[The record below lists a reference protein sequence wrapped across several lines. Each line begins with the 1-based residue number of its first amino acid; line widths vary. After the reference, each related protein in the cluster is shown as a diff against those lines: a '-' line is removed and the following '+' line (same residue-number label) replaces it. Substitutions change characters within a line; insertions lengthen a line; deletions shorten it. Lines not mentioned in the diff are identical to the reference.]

1 MSDNIDQTP
10 ADSALA
16 SEPVDRAAEL
26 TMCKIR
32 GVTHITLEGELSD
45 FLRSFGTRE
54 PDFLFGLVHQVGNA
68 GSNGEGPDERG
79 IKFMLAF
86 IKSRKPRDEIDAAL
100 LAQMAATHVAAM
112 RAANRLAH
120 AESLQERDSAE
131 RTYNKLTRTF
141 TIQVEALQRYRANRE
156 EKVVMQHVP
165 VSDGRHAIVANAIG
179 SARETAPKKPVRI
192 TPVLADARQSPREI
206 LGEPRH
212 APFPPRR
219 RRKG

>member
-1 MSDNIDQTP
+1 MSKDIHQKA

-16 SEPVDRAAEL
+16 SEPVDRTTGLE
-26 TMCKIR
+26 MCKFED
-32 GVTHITLEGELSD
+32 VTHLTIVGETSALM
-45 FLRSFGTRE
+45 RSLGTRD
-54 PDFLFGLVHQVGNA
+54 PDFLYGLVHQVGNA
-68 GSNGEGPDERG
+68 GAKGQYPDELG

-86 IKSRKPRDEIDAAL
+86 IKSWEPRDEIEAAL

-112 RAANRLAH
+112 RTANRLAH

-165 VSDGRHAIVANAIG
+165 VSDGSHAIVANAIG

-192 TPVLADARQSPREI
+192 TPVLADARQSPRGI

-219 RRKG
+219 RQKG

>member
-1 MSDNIDQTP
+1 MSKNVDQRA
-10 ADSALA
+10 ADSALTN
-16 SEPVDRAAEL
+16 EPADRATDF
-26 TMCKIR
+26 TMGKS
-32 GVTHITLEGELSD
+32 GDVTHVTIVGETSALT
-45 FLRSFGTRE
+45 RSFGTRD
-54 PDFLFGLVHQVGNA
+54 PDFLFGLIHQVANA
-68 GSNGEGPDERG
+68 GAKGPYPDELG

-86 IKSRKPRDEIDAAL
+86 IKSWEPRDEIDAAL